1 MNRHA
6 DAPILVVASTFPQ
19 HDGDIRGRFL
29 VDLLEAL
36 PYRFRVVCPRGADFG
51 PLTMASTER
60 LPFRSAGIF
69 HGDQGALANLT
80 SGNVRRRAVAR
91 SCLSMLTT
99 ALRAARRCRL
109 VWSHWAVPGGIVGSL
124 CRILTGI
131 PHVLLLHSAD
141 VWLLE
146 NRRWGRCVA
155 RWIAAHTDRIFGVN
169 AAVIERF
176 ARLSGRQGE
185 VLGCGVAPNVE
196 PRPTGSARR
205 AGLLSRLV
213 PSKGVVHFLDS
224 AFSIDAEI
232 HVAGAGP
239 EAARVASRCS
249 RLPHAV
255 FHGAVLGRAKQRLLA
270 EMNVFVAPYGAAPW
284 GQTEGTPVSVLEAM
298 AAGCAVVAFRSAV
311 PQDLI
316 VSGEQGILVPDGD
329 FPTLV
334 ETIRDLLRDPCW
346 CGRLGAAARSRVDPL
361 LLDRV
366 APRCARVLEDSAFHL
381 QRKDREAREVGE
393 GSVHQTPFEP
403 RDGAAHPPH
412 AEHTGVQGHDADSRA
427 REQAAPVRKVSGGLG
442 G

>member
-1 MNRHA
+1 MSRHA
-6 DAPILVVASTFPQ
+6 DAPVLVVASTFPQ

-60 LPFRSAGIF
+60 LPFRSDGVF
-69 HGDQGALANLT
+69 HGEQGALANLT
-80 SGNVRRRAVAR
+80 SGSVRRRAVAR

-99 ALRAARRCRL
+99 ALRAARGCRL

-124 CRILTGI
+124 CKLLTGI

-146 NRRWGRCVA
+146 NRRWGRFVA
-155 RWIAAHTDRIFGVN
+155 RWIAAHTDRLFGVN

-176 ARLSGRQGE
+176 ARLSGRRGE
-185 VLGCGVAPNVE
+185 VLGCGAARNVE
-196 PRPTGSARR
+196 TRPTGSVCRV
-205 AGLLSRLV
+205 GLLSRLV
-213 PSKGVVHFLDS
+213 PSKGVVRLLDS
-224 AFSIDAEI
+224 ASPIDAEI

-239 EAARVASRCS
+239 RAARVASSCS
-249 RLPHAV
+249 RLPRAV
-255 FHGAVLGRAKQRLLA
+255 FHGPVTGRAKRRLLA
-270 EMNVFVAPYGAAPW
+270 AVDVFVAPYVAAPW

-298 AAGCAVVAFRSAV
+298 AAGCAVVAFRSAI
-311 PQDLI
+311 PKDLI

-329 FPTLV
+329 FPALV
-334 ETIRDLLRDPCW
+334 ETIRELVRDPQR
-346 CGRLGAAARSRVDPL
+346 CGRLGAAARSHVEPL

-366 APRCARVLEDSAFHL
+366 APRWATVLEDSAFHL

-393 GSVHQTPFEP
+393 ARIHQTPFEP

-412 AEHTGVQGHDADSRA
+412 AEHAGVQGHDADSRA
-427 REQAAPVRKVSGGLG
+427 REQAAAVRKVSGGLG